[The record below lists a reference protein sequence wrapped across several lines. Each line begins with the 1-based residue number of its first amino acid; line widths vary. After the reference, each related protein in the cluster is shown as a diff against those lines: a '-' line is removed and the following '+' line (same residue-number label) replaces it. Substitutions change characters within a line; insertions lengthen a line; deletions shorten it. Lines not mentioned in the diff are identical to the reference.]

1 MDLMYLE
8 PGGAFLM
15 TLRSRTTFGVVLTPV
30 LALTLAAPTAIAA
43 APGPAQDASTT
54 AAAAPQLGPWT
65 KPTRLDPSIGSMV
78 TAANGTLVALSG
90 DRVLRRPAGA
100 TGWTTMGFNQSAQ
113 YGLGGLTALPDGS
126 VQVFATA
133 KDATT
138 WTAMLAPGATEF
150 SAVQSLERY
159 HSTRVEGSASG
170 HVVAAWF
177 MDGKVYA
184 SERTAQ
190 GIWSTAVVLNAPA
203 VPASGDVSL
212 AVANDGT
219 ALVSWLIE
227 DEDEDGGPTVRRYQ
241 TAEKATGAA
250 KWSAPRA
257 LALTGDAPQAVQ
269 LFARA
274 KGGFHMLWKGDNR
287 RDLSYA
293 RRSAGATSWSP
304 AELIG
309 TGGGNFVDHI
319 EAPID
324 LPNGDVFLA
333 GVATMS
339 PWYGVRSEA
348 KGAWATEQRFPASR
362 ADSYSMNSVRAANGT
377 VVVAWSWDGNA
388 RVSTFAGGTWAAP
401 TLLSES
407 SSGGFAMTLDS
418 QGRPLVAFGQNE
430 PDAEGVDR
438 TVGYLTTTATR
449 KLPVRRDLTGD
460 GKADVLGLSTA
471 GNLKLISGAGL
482 TKAPFTVPGWDPA
495 AVVLPFGD
503 LNGDRCNDV
512 FVRLPGGEARMY
524 TPVCGG
530 LPSPGSAYK
539 KIASDWKGYDAF
551 TAPGD
556 LTGDGRTDLLA
567 RDAAS
572 GTLYLYA
579 DNGAGGFAARVRI
592 GTGWNGYKKIIGA
605 GDLTGDGKADL
616 LALDASGELW
626 RFNGTGTGTGAGTFK
641 SRALV
646 FKDWGG
652 GYKDVV
658 GAGDLNG
665 DGKADLLSR
674 DTAGRPWLN
683 AGNGTGGFGNR
694 TALGTE
700 PIWDYTKIS

>member
-1 MDLMYLE
+1 MTPHSRAML
-8 PGGAFLM
+8 GAA
-15 TLRSRTTFGVVLTPV
+15 LTPV
-30 LALTLAAPTAIAA
+30 LALAIASPAALAAPTAATA
-43 APGPAQDASTT
+43 TPGPAQDASTA

-65 KPTRLDPSIGSMV
+65 KPTRLNQSIGSMM
-78 TAANGTLVALSG
+78 TLKDGSVVALSG

-100 TGWTTMGFNQSAQ
+100 TGWITMGFNQSAE
-113 YGLGGLTALPDGS
+113 YSLGPLTPLPDGS

-133 KDATT
+133 KDRTT

-150 SAVQSLERY
+150 SAVQRLERY
-159 HSTRVEGSASG
+159 YSTRVEGSASG

-177 MDGKVYA
+177 MEGEVYA

-190 GIWSTAVVLNAPA
+190 GIWSVPVVLNAPEVSA
-203 VPASGDVSL
+203 GGDVSL

-219 ALVSWLIE
+219 ALVSWFIE
-227 DEDEDGGPTVRRYQ
+227 DEGEDGGPTVRRYQ
-241 TAEKATGAA
+241 TAEKAAGAA
-250 KWSAPRA
+250 KWSTPRD
-257 LALTGDAPQAVQ
+257 LALTGDEPQAVQ
-269 LFARA
+269 LFPRA
-274 KGGFHMLWKGDNR
+274 KGGFHMVWKGTGGR
-287 RDLSYA
+287 ELSYA
-293 RRSAGATSWSP
+293 RRSAGTMSWSP

-309 TGGGNFVDHI
+309 TGGGNFIARV

-324 LPNGDVFLA
+324 LPNGDVFLV
-333 GVATMS
+333 GVASMS

-348 KGAWATEQRFPASR
+348 KGAWATGQRFPASE
-362 ADSYSMNSVRAANGT
+362 AGTYSMSSVRAADGT
-377 VVVAWSWDGNA
+377 VVVAWNRDGRSW
-388 RVSTFAGGTWAAP
+388 VSTFAGGTWATP
-401 TLLSES
+401 TLLSA
-407 SSGGFAMTLDS
+407 SSGPYFDLSLDHE
-418 QGRPLVAFGQNE
+418 GRPLVVFSQDE
-430 PDAEGVDR
+430 PDAEGIDR
-438 TVGYLTTTATR
+438 SIRYLTATTPR
-449 KLPVRRDLTGD
+449 KPPVRRDLTGD

-471 GNLKLISGAGL
+471 GNLKLLSGAGL

-495 AVVLPFGD
+495 AEVLPFAD

-530 LPSPGSAYK
+530 LPSPGSAYR
-539 KIASDWKGYDAF
+539 KIASDWKAYDSF
-551 TAPGD
+551 SAPGD

-567 RDAAS
+567 REAAT

-579 DNGAGGFAARVRI
+579 DNGAGGFAARVKV
-592 GTGWNGYKKIIGA
+592 GPGWNTYKKIIGA

-626 RFNGTGTGTGAGTFK
+626 RYNGTGNGNGTGTFK

-652 GYKDVV
+652 SYKDVV

-694 TALGTE
+694 TAIGTE
-700 PIWDYTKIS
+700 PVWNHTKIS